1 MHFRKNVIFN
11 IIFDETSKIW
21 WNKQDMIDP
30 TTVGLAHVVAFGCGI
45 SFGFDLNNGA
55 HVAF

>member
-1 MHFRKNVIFN
+1 MQFRKKLIFN
-11 IIFDETSKIW
+11 IIFFKIW
-21 WNKQDMIDP
+21 WNIQDMIDP
-30 TTVGLAHVVAFGCGI
+30 TTVGLAHIVAFGCGI

>member
-1 MHFRKNVIFN
+1 
-11 IIFDETSKIW
+11 
-21 WNKQDMIDP
+21 MIDP
-30 TTVGLAHVVAFGCGI
+30 TTVGLAYNVAFGCGI

>member
-1 MHFRKNVIFN
+1 
-11 IIFDETSKIW
+11 
-21 WNKQDMIDP
+21 MIDP
-30 TTVGLAHVVAFGCGI
+30 TTIGLAHVVAFRRGI